1 MTNFLRSTKWRYN
14 MIGLGLISAWSSL
27 YDLYHSLYHLMS
39 ELSESHS
46 EQEFRVFYYVIHFER
61 AAILMLPGIFSGKNF
76 LMKS

>member
-27 YDLYHSLYHLMS
+27 AVHLMS